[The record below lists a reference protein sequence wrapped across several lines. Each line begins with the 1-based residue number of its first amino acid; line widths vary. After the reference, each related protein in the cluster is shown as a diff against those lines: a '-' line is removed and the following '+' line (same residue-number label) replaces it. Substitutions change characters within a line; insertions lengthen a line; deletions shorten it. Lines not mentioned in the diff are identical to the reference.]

1 LSGSGGAD
9 KGSSLDAHYGG
20 DQGTPLGTV
29 ERRSGDIDLDASV
42 LLAISRPI
50 AAVAD
55 SDRPGRCGNIFE
67 AAQQVRL
74 VVLDLDDQVIASRAG
89 DLEGFFDSAWRRA

>member
-1 LSGSGGAD
+1 LSGHGRAD
-9 KGSSLDAHYGG
+9 QGSSLDAHHGG
-20 DQGTPLGTV
+20 DQGAPLGTV

-42 LLAISRPI
+42 LLAISRAI

-55 SDRPGRCGNIFE
+55 RDRLGRRGNIFE

-74 VVLDLDDQVIASRAG
+74 IVLDLDDQVIASRAG
-89 DLEGFFDSAWRRA
+89 DLESFFDSAWRRG